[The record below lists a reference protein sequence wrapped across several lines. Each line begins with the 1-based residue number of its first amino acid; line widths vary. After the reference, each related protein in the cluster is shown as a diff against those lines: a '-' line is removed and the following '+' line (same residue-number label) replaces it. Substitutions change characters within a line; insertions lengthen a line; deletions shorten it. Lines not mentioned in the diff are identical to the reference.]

1 MNWLINTVYA
11 AETAGAAVGAEDVGM
26 GGLLLSS
33 VLPFALIIAVMY
45 FMLIRPQK
53 KKEKALKDLINNI
66 KIGDE
71 ITTIGGI
78 MGKVV
83 SIKDDE
89 VTIETSIERTK
100 LQMNKY
106 AIKDV
111 KQYEQA

>member
-1 MNWLINTVYA
+1 
-11 AETAGAAVGAEDVGM
+11 M
-26 GGLLLSS
+26 GSLLLSS
-33 VLPFALIIAVMY
+33 ILPFALIILVMY
-45 FMLIRPQK
+45 FMLIRPQR
-53 KKEKALKDLINNI
+53 KKEKTLRDQINNM

-78 MGKVV
+78 MGKIV

-106 AIKDV
+106 AIKDI

>member
-1 MNWLINTVYA
+1 M
-11 AETAGAAVGAEDVGM
+11 
-26 GGLLLSS
+26 
-33 VLPFALIIAVMY
+33 
-45 FMLIRPQK
+45 
-53 KKEKALKDLINNI
+53 

-78 MGKVV
+78 MGKIV

-106 AIKDV
+106 AIKDI

>member
-1 MNWLINTVYA
+1 MNWFINTVYA
-11 AETAGAAVGAEDVGM
+11 QTAGSAPGAEDVGM

-33 VLPFALIIAVMY
+33 VLPFALIIVIMY
-45 FMLIRPQK
+45 FMLIRPQR
-53 KKEKALKDLINNI
+53 KKEKAQRELIDNV

-83 SIKDDE
+83 SIRDDQ
-89 VTIETSIERTK
+89 VTIETSIEKTK

>member
-1 MNWLINTVYA
+1 MNWFINKVY
-11 AETAGAAVGAEDVGM
+11 AETAGTAPAMEDVGM
-26 GGLLLSS
+26 GSLLLSS
-33 VLPFALIIAVMY
+33 ILPFALIILVMY
-45 FMLIRPQK
+45 FMLIRPQR
-53 KKEKALKDLINNI
+53 KKEKTLRDQINNM

-78 MGKVV
+78 MGKIV

-106 AIKDV
+106 AIKDI